1 MHIDADT
8 RPRIVAPGRPC
19 IRSRDR
25 AVTDLPR
32 LSTATLDRLPAAV
45 ARPAYD
51 RAALGTGILHL
62 GIGAFHR
69 AHMAAYTDTALA
81 AGDPRWGIL
90 GASLRSPDTRDALAP
105 QDGLYA
111 VAERDASGERLRV
124 VGAVTRLLVAPE
136 DPGALVAALAA
147 PETRIVSLTVT
158 EKGYCHSPATGELDE
173 RHPDVVHDLAHPE
186 APRSAPGFVVEALRR
201 RRAAGLPF
209 FTALCCDNLPQNG
222 ATLRRVLVRF
232 AELRDPD
239 LGRALAGELR
249 CPATMVDRIVPATT
263 DADRDGIAAGLGLRD
278 AWPTA
283 TEPFTQWVIEDD
295 FACGRPDWDRAGAS
309 FVADVAP
316 FELAKLRMLNGSHST
331 LAYLGYLA
339 GHETVADAL
348 AAPGFAA
355 LVRGLM
361 RDEVAPTLPPVP
373 GLDLTSYADSLVA
386 RFRNPALRHR
396 TWQIAM
402 DGTQK
407 LPQRLLGTVRDR
419 LAAGASIDRL
429 ALGVAAWI
437 RYATGRDERGG
448 AIDLRDP
455 LADELRRRTAGLG
468 GAGALAEALLGL
480 DAVFGR
486 DLPAEPRF
494 TRAVVDALSTLM
506 RDGAAASVAR
516 FGDPS

>member
-1 MHIDADT
+1 MAE
-8 RPRIVAPGRPC
+8 
-19 IRSRDR
+19 
-25 AVTDLPR
+25 R
-32 LSTATLDRLPAAV
+32 LSAATLGGLPGGV
-45 ARPAYD
+45 ARPGYD
-51 RAALGTGILHL
+51 RAALATGIVHL

-69 AHMAAYTDTALA
+69 AHMAAYTDAVLA
-81 AGDPRWGIL
+81 GGDPRWGIL

-111 VAERDASGERLRV
+111 LAVRDASGERLQV
-124 VGAVTRLLVAPE
+124 VGSVTRFLVAPE
-136 DPGALVAALAA
+136 DPDALLAAMSA

-173 RHPDVVHDLAHPE
+173 RHPDVVHDLAHPG
-186 APRSAPGFVVEALRR
+186 APRSAPGFIVEALRR

-209 FTALCCDNLPQNG
+209 FTALCCDNLPHNG

-232 AELRDPD
+232 ATLRDPA
-239 LGRALAGELR
+239 LGRALEAELR
-249 CPATMVDRIVPATT
+249 CPSTMVDRIVPATT
-263 DADRDGIAAGLGLRD
+263 DRDRAGIAEALGLDD
-278 AWPTA
+278 AWPIA

-295 FACGRPDWDRAGAS
+295 FARDRPDWARAGAT

-339 GHETVADAL
+339 GHETVADTM

-361 RDEVAPTLPPVP
+361 LEEAAPTLPPVP
-373 GLDLTSYADSLVA
+373 GLDVVAYADSLVA

-419 LAAGASIDRL
+419 LAAGAAIDRL
-429 ALGVAAWI
+429 ALGVAAWM
-437 RYATGRDERGG
+437 RYATGRDERGE

-455 LADELRRRTAGLG
+455 LADELRRRTAGLED
-468 GAGALAEALLGL
+468 AAAISDSLLGL

-486 DLPAEPRF
+486 DLPADQRF
-494 TRAVVDALSTLM
+494 TGAVTAALSGLM
-506 RDGAAASVAR
+506 REGAAAAVAR
-516 FGDPS
+516 FGVP

>member
-1 MHIDADT
+1 L
-8 RPRIVAPGRPC
+8 
-19 IRSRDR
+19 
-25 AVTDLPR
+25 TDLPR
-32 LSTATLDRLPAAV
+32 LSDVTLRHLPETV
-45 ARPAYD
+45 ARPDYD
-51 RAALGTGILHL
+51 RSVLATGIVHL

-69 AHMAAYTDTALA
+69 AHMAAYTDAALA
-81 AGDPRWGIL
+81 QGDRRWGIL

-111 VAERDASGERLRV
+111 IAVRDAAGERLQV
-124 VGAVTRLLVAPE
+124 IGAVTRLLVAPE
-136 DPGALVAALAA
+136 DPGALLAA
-147 PETRIVSLTVT
+147 MSAPDTRIVSLTVT

-173 RHPDVVHDLAHPE
+173 NHPDVVHDLAHPD
-186 APRSAPGFVVEALRR
+186 APRSAPGFIVEALRR
-201 RRAAGLPF
+201 RQAAGLPF
-209 FTALCCDNLPQNG
+209 FTALCCDNLPHNG
-222 ATLRRVLVRF
+222 ATLKRVLGRF
-232 AELRDPD
+232 AALRDPD
-239 LGRALAGELR
+239 LGRAVAEQLR
-249 CPATMVDRIVPATT
+249 CPSTMVDRIVPATT
-263 DADRDGIAAGLGLRD
+263 DADRTTISAALGLRD
-278 AWPTA
+278 AWPVP

-295 FACGRPDWDRAGAS
+295 FSLGRPDWDRAGAS

-339 GHETVADAL
+339 GHETVADAM

-361 RDEVAPTLPPVP
+361 LDEVAPTLPPVP
-373 GLDLTSYADSLVA
+373 GLDPAAYAEELVA

-419 LAAGASIDRL
+419 LAAGGSIDRL
-429 ALGVAAWI
+429 ALGVAAWM
-437 RYATGRDERGG
+437 RYATGRDERGE

-455 LADELRRRTAGLG
+455 LADELRRRTAGLTD
-468 GAGALAEALLGL
+468 ADSLASALFGL
-480 DAVFGR
+480 NTVFGA

-494 TRAVVDALSTLM
+494 TRAVTAALSYLI
-506 RDGAAASVAR
+506 RDGAAATVAR
-516 FGDPS
+516 LGAGA

>member
-1 MHIDADT
+1 MAD
-8 RPRIVAPGRPC
+8 
-19 IRSRDR
+19 
-25 AVTDLPR
+25 R
-32 LSTATLDRLPAAV
+32 LSSATLDRLPGGV
-45 ARPAYD
+45 ARPGYD
-51 RAALGTGILHL
+51 RTALATGIVHL

-69 AHMAAYTDTALA
+69 AHMAAYTDAVLA
-81 AGDPRWGIL
+81 AGDHRWGIL

-105 QDGLYA
+105 QDGLYTLA
-111 VAERDASGERLRV
+111 VRDAAGERLEV
-124 VGAVTRLLVAPE
+124 VGSVVRLLVAPE
-136 DPGALVAALAA
+136 DPEALLAVMSA

-158 EKGYCHSPATGELDE
+158 EKGYCHAPATGTLDE

-209 FTALCCDNLPQNG
+209 FTALCCDNLPHNG

-239 LGRALAGELR
+239 LGRALAEGLR
-249 CPATMVDRIVPATT
+249 CPSTMVDRIVPATT
-263 DADRDGIAAGLGLRD
+263 DRDRAGIAAALGAED
-278 AWPTA
+278 AWPIA

-295 FACGRPDWDRAGAS
+295 FALDRPAWDRAGAT
-309 FVADVAP
+309 FVRDVAP

-339 GHETVADAL
+339 GHETVADTM

-361 RDEVAPTLPPVP
+361 LEEAAPTLPPVP
-373 GLDLTSYADSLVA
+373 GLDLAAYADSLVE

-407 LPQRLLGTVRDR
+407 LPQRLLGTLRDR

-429 ALGVAAWI
+429 ALGVAAWM
-437 RYATGRDERGG
+437 RYATGRDERGE

-455 LADELRRRTAGLG
+455 LADELRRRTAGLED
-468 GAGALAEALLGL
+468 ARAIADSLLGL

-486 DLPAEPRF
+486 DLPTDRRF
-494 TRAVVDALSTLM
+494 TEAVTAALSSLL
-506 RDGAAASVAR
+506 REGAAATVAR
-516 FGDPS
+516 FGVL

>member
-1 MHIDADT
+1 MAD
-8 RPRIVAPGRPC
+8 
-19 IRSRDR
+19 
-25 AVTDLPR
+25 R
-32 LSTATLDRLPAAV
+32 LSTSTLGRLPAAV
-45 ARPAYD
+45 ARPGYD
-51 RAALGTGILHL
+51 RAALATGIVHL
-62 GIGAFHR
+62 GIGASHR
-69 AHMAAYTDTALA
+69 AHMAAYTDAVLA
-81 AGDPRWGIL
+81 GGDVRWGIL

-111 VAERDASGERLRV
+111 LAVQDAAGERLQV
-124 VGAVTRLLVAPE
+124 VGSVTRLLVAPE
-136 DPGALVAALAA
+136 DPEALLAALSA

-158 EKGYCHSPATGELDE
+158 EKGYCHAPATGELDE
-173 RHPDVVHDLAHPE
+173 RHPDVVHDLAHPG

-209 FTALCCDNLPQNG
+209 FTALCCDNLPHNG
-222 ATLRRVLVRF
+222 ATLRRVLARF
-232 AELRDPD
+232 AALRDPA
-239 LGRALAGELR
+239 LGRAVAEELR
-249 CPATMVDRIVPATT
+249 CPSTMVDRIVPATT
-263 DADRDGIAAGLGLRD
+263 DADRAAIAEALGCED
-278 AWPTA
+278 AWPIA

-295 FACGRPDWDRAGAS
+295 FALGRPAWDRAGAT

-316 FELAKLRMLNGSHST
+316 YELAKLRMLNGSHST

-339 GHETVADAL
+339 GHETVADTM

-361 RDEVAPTLPPVP
+361 LEEAAPTLPPVP
-373 GLDLTSYADSLVA
+373 GLDVAAYADSLVE

-429 ALGVAAWI
+429 ALGVAAWM

-448 AIDLRDP
+448 TIDLRDP
-455 LADELRRRTAGLG
+455 LADELRRRTAGL
-468 GAGALAEALLGL
+468 ADAAAVADSLSKLN
-480 DAVFGR
+480 AVFGR
-486 DLPAEPRF
+486 DLPGDQRF
-494 TRAVVDALSTLM
+494 TGAVTAALSGLM
-506 RDGAAASVAR
+506 REGAAATVAR
-516 FGDPS
+516 FGVR

>member
-1 MHIDADT
+1 MD
-8 RPRIVAPGRPC
+8 
-19 IRSRDR
+19 
-25 AVTDLPR
+25 R
-32 LSTATLDRLPAAV
+32 LSAATLGRLPAEV
-45 ARPAYD
+45 ARAGYD
-51 RAALGTGILHL
+51 RASLHTGIVHL

-69 AHMAAYTDTALA
+69 AHMAAYTDSALA
-81 AGDPRWGIL
+81 EGDRRWGIL

-105 QDGLYA
+105 QDGFYTVA
-111 VAERDASGERLRV
+111 VRDGAGERLRV
-124 VGAVTRLLVAPE
+124 IGSVTGLLVAPE
-136 DPGALVAALAA
+136 DPEALLAVLAA
-147 PETRIVSLTVT
+147 PDARIVSLTVT
-158 EKGYCHSPATGELDE
+158 EKGYCHAPASGELDE
-173 RHPDVVHDLAHPE
+173 HHPDVVHDLAHPE
-186 APRSAPGFVVEALRR
+186 APRSAPGFIVEALRR

-209 FTALCCDNLPQNG
+209 FTALCCDNLPHNG
-222 ATLRRVLVRF
+222 ATLRRVLTRF

-239 LGRALAGELR
+239 LGRAVAGELR
-249 CPATMVDRIVPATT
+249 CPSTMVDRIVPATT
-263 DADRDGIAAGLGLRD
+263 DADRDGVSASLGLRD
-278 AWPTA
+278 AWPVP

-295 FACGRPDWDRAGAS
+295 FAMGRPAWDRAGAN

-339 GHETVADAL
+339 GHETVADTM

-361 RDEVAPTLPPVP
+361 LDEVAPTLAPVP
-373 GLDLTSYADSLVA
+373 GLDVSAYADDLDR

-419 LAAGASIDRL
+419 LAARAPIGRL
-429 ALGVAAWI
+429 ALGVAAWM
-437 RYATGRDERGG
+437 RYASGRDEWGR

-455 LADELRRRTAGLG
+455 LADELRGRTAGMD
-468 GAGALAEALLGL
+468 GAGALVGALLGM
-480 DAVFGR
+480 ATVFGR

-494 TRAVVDALSTLM
+494 TRAVVDALSGLM
-506 RDGAAASVAR
+506 RDGAAATVVR
-516 FGDPS
+516 FGDTR

>member
-1 MHIDADT
+1 MADRT
-8 RPRIVAPGRPC
+8 M
-19 IRSRDR
+19 D
-25 AVTDLPR
+25 R
-32 LSTATLDRLPAAV
+32 LSQATLGRLPAAV
-45 ARPAYD
+45 GRPAYD
-51 RAALGTGILHL
+51 RSSLWTGIVHL

-69 AHMAAYTDTALA
+69 AHMAAYTDAVLA
-81 AGDPRWGIL
+81 AGDARWGIA

-111 VAERDASGERLRV
+111 LAIRDAAAERLQV
-124 VGAVTRLLVAPE
+124 IGAVTRLLVAPE
-136 DPGALVAALAA
+136 DPDALLTIMSA
-147 PETRIVSLTVT
+147 PDTRIVSLTVT
-158 EKGYCHSPATGELDE
+158 EKGYCHSPATGDLDE
-173 RHPDVVHDLAHPE
+173 RHPDVLHDLAHPD

-209 FTALCCDNLPQNG
+209 FTALCCDNLPHNG

-232 AELRDPD
+232 AELRDPA
-239 LGRALAGELR
+239 LGRAVAAELR
-249 CPATMVDRIVPATT
+249 CPFTMVDRIVPATAE
-263 DADRDGIAAGLGLRD
+263 ADRDGISAALGLSD
-278 AWPTA
+278 AWPVP

-295 FACGRPDWDRAGAS
+295 FALGRPAWDRAGAT
-309 FVADVAP
+309 FVSDVAP

-339 GHETVADAL
+339 GHETVADTL

-361 RDEVAPTLPPVP
+361 GAEVAPTLPPVP
-373 GLDLTSYADSLVA
+373 GLDPAAYGEELVA

-429 ALGVAAWI
+429 ALGVAAWMC
-437 RYATGRDERGG
+437 YARGRDERGEP
-448 AIDLRDP
+448 IDLRDP
-455 LADELRRRTAGLG
+455 LADELRRRTADAAD
-468 GAGALAEALLGL
+468 AGALAGALFGMTS
-480 DAVFGR
+480 VFGS

-494 TRAVVDALSTLM
+494 TGAVVAALSSLL
-506 RDGAAASVAR
+506 RDGAAATVAR
-516 FGDPS
+516 FGEHP

>member
-1 MHIDADT
+1 MAD
-8 RPRIVAPGRPC
+8 
-19 IRSRDR
+19 
-25 AVTDLPR
+25 R
-32 LSTATLDRLPAAV
+32 LSSATLDHLPGGV
-45 ARPAYD
+45 ARPRYD
-51 RAALGTGILHL
+51 RAALATGIVHL

-69 AHMAAYTDTALA
+69 AHMAAYTDAVLA
-81 AGDPRWGIL
+81 SGDARWGIL

-111 VAERDASGERLRV
+111 LAVRDASGERLEV
-124 VGAVTRLLVAPE
+124 VGSVVRLLVAPE
-136 DPGALVAALAA
+136 DPEALLAAMSA

-158 EKGYCHSPATGELDE
+158 EKGYCHAPATGALDE

-186 APRSAPGFVVEALRR
+186 TPRSAPGFVVEALRR

-209 FTALCCDNLPQNG
+209 FTALCCDNLPHNG

-232 AELRDPD
+232 AELRDPA
-239 LGRALAGELR
+239 LGRALAEELR
-249 CPATMVDRIVPATT
+249 CPSTMVDRIVPATT
-263 DADRDGIAAGLGLRD
+263 DRDREAITAALGAED
-278 AWPTA
+278 AWPIA

-295 FACGRPDWDRAGAS
+295 FALDRPAWDLAGAT
-309 FVADVAP
+309 FVGDVAP

-339 GHETVADAL
+339 GYETVADTM

-361 RDEVAPTLPPVP
+361 LEEAAPTLPPVP
-373 GLDLTSYADSLVA
+373 GLDVAAYADSLVA

-419 LAAGASIDRL
+419 LAAGGAIDRL
-429 ALGVAAWI
+429 ALGVAAWM
-437 RYATGRDERGG
+437 RYATGRDERGE

-455 LADELRRRTAGLG
+455 LADELRRRTAGL
-468 GAGALAEALLGL
+468 ADARAISDSLLGL

-486 DLPAEPRF
+486 DLPNDGRF
-494 TRAVVDALSTLM
+494 TEAVTAALSSLL
-506 RDGAAASVAR
+506 REGAAATVAR
-516 FGDPS
+516 FGVL

>member
-1 MHIDADT
+1 MAD
-8 RPRIVAPGRPC
+8 
-19 IRSRDR
+19 
-25 AVTDLPR
+25 R
-32 LSTATLDRLPAAV
+32 LSSATLDRLPGGV
-45 ARPAYD
+45 ARPGYD
-51 RAALGTGILHL
+51 RGALATGIVHL

-69 AHMAAYTDTALA
+69 AHMAAYTDAVLA
-81 AGDPRWGIL
+81 AGDHRWGIL

-105 QDGLYA
+105 QDGLYTLA
-111 VAERDASGERLRV
+111 VRDAAGERLEV
-124 VGAVTRLLVAPE
+124 VGSVVRLLVAPE
-136 DPGALVAALAA
+136 DPEALLAAMSA

-158 EKGYCHSPATGELDE
+158 EKGYCHSPATGTLDE

-209 FTALCCDNLPQNG
+209 FTALCCDNLPHNG

-239 LGRALAGELR
+239 LGRALAEGLR
-249 CPATMVDRIVPATT
+249 CPSTMVDRIVPATT
-263 DADRDGIAAGLGLRD
+263 DRDRAGIAAALGAED
-278 AWPTA
+278 AWPIA

-295 FACGRPDWDRAGAS
+295 FALDRPAWDLAGAT
-309 FVADVAP
+309 FVRDVAP

-339 GHETVADAL
+339 GHETVADTM

-361 RDEVAPTLPPVP
+361 LEEAASTLPPVP
-373 GLDLTSYADSLVA
+373 GLDLVAYADSLVA

-407 LPQRLLGTVRDR
+407 LPQRLLGSVRDR
-419 LAAGASIDRL
+419 LAAGAPIDRL
-429 ALGVAAWI
+429 ALGVAAWM
-437 RYATGRDERGG
+437 RYATGRDERGE

-455 LADELRRRTAGLG
+455 LADELRRRTAGLED
-468 GAGALAEALLGL
+468 AAAISDSLLGL

-486 DLPAEPRF
+486 DLPADQRF
-494 TRAVVDALSTLM
+494 TGAVTAALSSLL
-506 RDGAAASVAR
+506 REGAAATVAR
-516 FGDPS
+516 FGVL

>member
-1 MHIDADT
+1 MAD
-8 RPRIVAPGRPC
+8 
-19 IRSRDR
+19 
-25 AVTDLPR
+25 R
-32 LSTATLDRLPAAV
+32 LASATLDRLPADV
-45 ARPAYD
+45 ARPGYD
-51 RAALGTGILHL
+51 RAAVATGIVHL

-69 AHMAAYTDTALA
+69 AHMAAYTDAVLA
-81 AGDPRWGIL
+81 GGDARWGIL

-111 VAERDASGERLRV
+111 LAVRDAAGERVAV
-124 VGAVTRLLVAPE
+124 VGSVLRLLVAPE
-136 DPGALVAALAA
+136 DPEALLAAMSA

-173 RHPDVVHDLAHPE
+173 RHPDVVHDLAHPGT
-186 APRSAPGFVVEALRR
+186 PRSAPGFLVEALRR

-209 FTALCCDNLPQNG
+209 FTALCCDNLPHNG

-232 AELRDPD
+232 AALRDPA
-239 LGRALAGELR
+239 LGAAVAAGLR
-249 CPATMVDRIVPATT
+249 CPSTMVDRIVPATT
-263 DADRDGIAAGLGLRD
+263 DRDRAGIAAALGLAD
-278 AWPTA
+278 AWPIA
-283 TEPFTQWVIEDD
+283 TEPFTQWVVEDD
-295 FACGRPDWDRAGAS
+295 FALDRPAWDRAGAT

-316 FELAKLRMLNGSHST
+316 YELAKLRMLNGSHST

-339 GHETVADAL
+339 GHETVADTM

-361 RDEVAPTLPPVP
+361 LEEAAPTLPAVP
-373 GLDLTSYADSLVA
+373 GLDVVAYAGSLVD

-419 LAAGASIDRL
+419 LAAGAAIDRL
-429 ALGVAAWI
+429 ALGVAAWM
-437 RYATGRDERGG
+437 RYATGRDERGD

-455 LADELRRRTAGLG
+455 LATELRRRTAGLED
-468 GAGALAEALLGL
+468 AAAIADSLLGL

-486 DLPAEPRF
+486 DLPTEQRF
-494 TRAVVDALSTLM
+494 TRAVTAALSGLM
-506 RDGAAASVAR
+506 REGAAATVAR
-516 FGDPS
+516 FGVR

>member
-1 MHIDADT
+1 MAE
-8 RPRIVAPGRPC
+8 
-19 IRSRDR
+19 
-25 AVTDLPR
+25 R
-32 LSTATLDRLPAAV
+32 LSSATLDSLPGGV
-45 ARPAYD
+45 ARPRYD
-51 RAALGTGILHL
+51 RAALATGIVHL

-69 AHMAAYTDTALA
+69 AHMAAYTDAVLA
-81 AGDPRWGIL
+81 AGDHRWGIL
-90 GASLRSPDTRDALAP
+90 GASLRSPDTRDALAS
-105 QDGLYA
+105 QDGLYTLA
-111 VAERDASGERLRV
+111 VRDADGERLEV
-124 VGAVTRLLVAPE
+124 VGSVVRLLVAPE
-136 DPGALVAALAA
+136 DPEALLAAMSA

-158 EKGYCHSPATGELDE
+158 EKGYCHAPASGALDE
-173 RHPDVVHDLAHPE
+173 RHPDIVHDLAHPD

-209 FTALCCDNLPQNG
+209 FTALCCDNLPHNG

-239 LGRALAGELR
+239 LGRALADGLR
-249 CPATMVDRIVPATT
+249 CPSTMVDRIVPATT
-263 DADRDGIAAGLGLRD
+263 DRDRAGIAAALGAED
-278 AWPTA
+278 AWPIA

-295 FACGRPDWDRAGAS
+295 FALDRPAWDRAGAT
-309 FVADVAP
+309 FVRDVAP

-339 GHETVADAL
+339 GHETVADTM

-361 RDEVAPTLPPVP
+361 LEEAAPTLPPVP
-373 GLDLTSYADSLVA
+373 GLDLAAYADSLVE

-407 LPQRLLGTVRDR
+407 LPQRLLGTLRDR
-419 LAAGASIDRL
+419 LAAGGSIDRL
-429 ALGVAAWI
+429 ALGVAAWM
-437 RYATGRDERGG
+437 RYATGRDERGE

-455 LADELRRRTAGLG
+455 LADELRRRTAGLED
-468 GAGALAEALLGL
+468 AGAIADSLSGL

-486 DLPAEPRF
+486 DLPTDGRF
-494 TRAVVDALSTLM
+494 TEAVTAALTTLL
-506 RDGAAASVAR
+506 REGAAATVAR
-516 FGDPS
+516 FGVPR